1 MMMTSIGTTLSE
13 VLRKREANMFFSFVI
28 GVGLSVLM
36 FHRAR
41 AEYVVPAIDLDQL
54 ANAVNKIDGKCY
66 RYRIADASAP
76 SM

>member
-1 MMMTSIGTTLSE
+1 MMMMSVGTTLGE
-13 VLRKREANMFFSFVI
+13 VLKKREANMFFSFVI

-41 AEYVVPAIDLDQL
+41 AEYIVPAIDLDQL
-54 ANAVNKIDGKCY
+54 ANAINKVDGKCY
-66 RYRIADASAP
+66 RYRISDASAP